1 MNPSSRRKRTSTVRH
16 ACKSV
21 LMTTTNE
28 TTITAFHIAI
38 PQTELDDLAARL
50 RATRF
55 PSPLPGDDWDTGIP
69 SEYLRGLVTAWAEHF
84 DWRAFETHLNMIPQF
99 TTVVDG
105 QQIHFAHVRS
115 AVPEATPV
123 LLTHGW
129 PGSFLE
135 FLHLIGPL
143 TDPESHGGDRE
154 DAMHLIIPSLP
165 GFGFSNPLS
174 SAGWNTARIASAWVE
189 LMNRLGYH
197 RFAVQGGDLGAT
209 ISPEVARIAPERVI
223 GVHVNGALGFPGNT
237 DEQARA
243 AMSPLE
249 QDRLA
254 RIETFMNEDY
264 GYIAIQSSRPGLI
277 GVALAD
283 SPVAQLAWML
293 DKFHAWT
300 WPLETTPEQ
309 ILGRDWILANAS
321 LYWFTSSG
329 GSSAYVGYAQNSGG
343 TTPENSGVPTAAIQF
358 AHDVGIQSQ
367 SDENNTIVRWHDI
380 EDRGGHFA
388 ALEEPSILIGDLR
401 GFLRELKK

>member
-1 MNPSSRRKRTSTVRH
+1 
-16 ACKSV
+16 
-21 LMTTTNE
+21 MTTTENSA
-28 TTITAFHIAI
+28 ITAFHIAI

-55 PSPLPGDDWDTGIP
+55 PAPLPGDDWDTGIP
-69 SEYLRGLVTAWAEHF
+69 SEYLHGLVAAWAEDF
-84 DWRAFETHLNMIPQF
+84 DWRAFEARLNTIPQF
-99 TTVVDG
+99 TTVIDG

-115 AVPEATPV
+115 AVSEATPV

-135 FLHLIGPL
+135 FLDLIGQL
-143 TDPESHGGDRE
+143 IDPESHGGDRA

-165 GFGFSNPLS
+165 GFGFSTPLQS
-174 SAGWNTARIASAWVE
+174 SGWNTARIASAWVV
-189 LMNRLGYH
+189 LMDRLGYD

-209 ISPEVARIAPERVI
+209 ISPEVARVAPERVI
-223 GVHVNGALGFPGNT
+223 GVHVNGALGFPGDI

-243 AMSPLE
+243 AMSPLD
-249 QDRLA
+249 QDRMA
-254 RIETFMNEDY
+254 RIGRFMNEEY
-264 GYIAIQSSRPGLI
+264 GYIAIQSTRPGLI

-293 DKFHAWT
+293 DKFRAWT

-321 LYWFTSSG
+321 LYWFTASG
-329 GSSAYVGYAQNSGG
+329 GSSAYVGYAQNSWGA
-343 TTPENSGVPTAAIQF
+343 TPTNSGVPTAAIQF
-358 AHDVGIQSQ
+358 AHDVGIRSQ
-367 SDENNTIVRWHDI
+367 SDQTNKIVRWHDI

-388 ALEEPSILIGDLR
+388 ALEEPALLINDLR